1 MPDIYQS
8 KEKKMKRNDDTGMV
22 NMIGFPHMEAWSVIE
37 AIEQAEKNNDMKA
50 LKWCA
55 RRFVWLYEQG
65 EVYSG
70 GMFHNAE
77 HLFNSTW
84 KMLSE
89 NDPPPESIAAIVT
102 LKDEPE
108 PITAEAAEKALDTV
122 KLFFEE
128 NLAKKGLSTAMN
140 NIGILRNTI
149 KKTEDEE

>member
-1 MPDIYQS
+1 
-8 KEKKMKRNDDTGMV
+8 MKRNDKTGMV
-22 NMIGFPHMEAWSVIE
+22 SMIGFPHMEAWSVIE
-37 AIEQAEKNNDMKA
+37 AMEQAEKAGDLPA
-50 LKWCA
+50 LQWCA
-55 RRFVWLYEQG
+55 RRMAWLYEQG

-70 GMFHNAE
+70 DMFHNAE
-77 HLFNSTW
+77 CLFNSTW

-108 PITAEAAEKALDTV
+108 PVTAEAAEKALDTV

-128 NLAKKGLSTAMN
+128 NLAKKGLTAAIN

-149 KKTEDEE
+149 KKTEDE